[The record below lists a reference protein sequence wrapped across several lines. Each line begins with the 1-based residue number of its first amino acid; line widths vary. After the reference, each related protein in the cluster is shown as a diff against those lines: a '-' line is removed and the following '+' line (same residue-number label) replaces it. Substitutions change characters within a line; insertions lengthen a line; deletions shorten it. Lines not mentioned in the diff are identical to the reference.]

1 MPHSEILARI
11 ESKIALLGE
20 AKREL
25 EAQAA
30 RLREENASLYR
41 INKELQTQIDDLTE
55 KNRELETT
63 RSLQVEA
70 PEDFR
75 AVTRQR
81 INELVNEIDDCIAL
95 LNK

>member
-20 AKREL
+20 AKKEL

-41 INKELQTQIDDLTE
+41 INKELQAQIDDLTE
-55 KNRELETT
+55 KNRELETNH
-63 RSLQVEA
+63 SLQVEA

-75 AVTRQR
+75 TATRQR